1 MNTKAILTASAIILG
16 IAGIAASFAPAEIAR
31 AAAPGTMPLI
41 IQLLGAAYFAF
52 AMANWMARGSLIGGI
67 YNRPLA
73 LGNATHFVVGALALV
88 KVTLGDPRLP
98 LIVATVIYALFALA
112 FTALLFTSPAA
123 RASTP
128 PATPDR
134 ETL

>member
-1 MNTKAILTASAIILG
+1 MNTKLLLTASAIVLG

-31 AAAPGTMPLI
+31 AAAPGTMPVI

-73 LGNATHFVVGALALV
+73 IGNATHFLIGALALI
-88 KVTLGDPRLP
+88 KMTAGNPRMP
-98 LIVATVIYALFALA
+98 LVAAAVVYGVFAIA
-112 FTALLFTSPAA
+112 FGSLLFTSPAS
-123 RASTP
+123 R
-128 PATPDR
+128 
-134 ETL
+134 